1 MLLINNSD
9 IPFQINVGDRIAH
22 LILER
27 IENSECILVNEL
39 PITEQGSTGF
49 GSTGINSANLGC
61 DEPMIVP
68 VRHNKDTT
76 GPAIIGSGASTQFI
90 NLHFVLINNLPLTLK
105 PKPETLIVVDR
116 KEAENQLTHTYTL
129 SLTVDQHLE
138 TLTFQVTKLAG
149 CNMILGQTWLKRH
162 NPVINWT
169 QNTITFTS
177 GYFQAHCLQTR
188 PP

>member
-22 LILER
+22 RILER

-39 PITEQGSTGF
+39 PITEQGSKGF

-105 PKPETLIVVDR
+105 PKPEMLIVIDR
-116 KEAENQLTHTYTL
+116 REGDNQPPHICTLDLTI
-129 SLTVDQHLE
+129 DQHQE
-138 TLTFQVTKLAG
+138 T
-149 CNMILGQTWLKRH
+149 
-162 NPVINWT
+162 
-169 QNTITFTS
+169 
-177 GYFQAHCLQTR
+177 
-188 PP
+188 